1 MVDNAQMFPDAIPA
15 RLAALLAEVQRL
27 HAENSQ
33 LRQDLETAQQ
43 RIAELEQEKQQL
55 RTELNNLKQAPFR
68 PKRRKTREKTP
79 ANEGASSKKRR
90 GRAAGHPGSGRKRP
104 AQIDRTE
111 QIPVGAHCPDCGE
124 LLTGAGVTRE
134 RIIEDIE
141 PVRPP
146 QVTCYEIERR
156 WCPHCRAYKESPVTA
171 ALPRHR
177 VGFHVMLFVVYQ
189 KVAVGLSYGKIRHEL
204 RTYFGL
210 TLSKG
215 ELSNIVDEVATLFGP
230 AYTRLI
236 DLLRQ
241 QARVH
246 VDETGWRINGVNHWL
261 WVFVNDVITLYVVS
275 HSRGSKV
282 PKALLGADFAGSV
295 VSDFYSAYNPLDYEK
310 GKCWSHLLRDSH
322 ALVDDR
328 APPDSERQHFHQQLH
343 QLFLD
348 MGLAL
353 EQVKLDDGARANM
366 AQEMRQRLQAF
377 AQQAWTDADCQRLA
391 KRILKH
397 LDELLLWLRDPEVN
411 ATNNTAERALRPA
424 VVTRKTSF
432 GSHSKKGAL
441 DFARL
446 LSLIR
451 TWEQQG
457 LDFFA
462 HAHQLLAPSCS

>member
-1 MVDNAQMFPDAIPA
+1 MLDNAAVFPDAIPA
-15 RLAALLAEVQRL
+15 HLAALHAEVQKLRVEN
-27 HAENSQ
+27 AE
-33 LRQDLETAQQ
+33 LRQALETAQQ

-68 PKRRKTREKTP
+68 PKRRKTRTQTP
-79 ANEGASSKKRR
+79 SNEVAANKKRR
-90 GRAAGHPGSGRKRP
+90 GRAAGHKGSGRKRP
-104 AQIDRTE
+104 TQIDRTE
-111 QIPVGAHCPDCGE
+111 QIPVGPHCPDCGE

-156 WCPHCRAYKESPVTA
+156 WCPHCRTYKEAPVTA

-189 KVAVGLSYGKIRHEL
+189 KVALGLSYGKIRHEL

-215 ELSNIVDEVATLFGP
+215 ELSNLVAEVAELFGP

-241 QARVH
+241 QTHVH
-246 VDETGWRINGVNHWL
+246 VDETGWRINGINHWL

-282 PKALLGADFAGSV
+282 PKALLGANFTGSV
-295 VSDFYSAYNPLDYEK
+295 VSDFYSAYNPLDYDK

-322 ALVDDR
+322 ALVEGR
-328 APPDSERQHFHQQLH
+328 APPDTERQNFHQQLH

-353 EQVKLDDGARANM
+353 EQVKLDDAARENVAR
-366 AQEMRQRLQAF
+366 EMRQRLQAF

-397 LDELLLWLRDPEVN
+397 LDELLLWLRDPEVD
-411 ATNNTAERALRPA
+411 ATNNAAERALRPA

-462 HAHQLLAPSCS
+462 HAHQLLAPSGS